1 MIAYFTPKQELQER
15 PSENPRRPSRRHALS
30 ADLFHGMTPEE
41 FDVEAQS
48 LAKVEAMTPA
58 VRARMKAQ
66 LIERLKTPVDQPS
79 WGPDWVK
86 HGEKVAAHRHKKPG
100 AFAKMIPWGSQE
112 IDEEEDDEHE
122 APLNSRERT
131 DSDIIAR
138 NMEKSRQVAHYRPLY
153 LVAAGLALVIL
164 LVAMF
169 VDYHI
174 IREVW
179 TRALANEFMVVPPA
193 LQSSVVFKS
202 LQVVFAVL
210 IVHFMLKIT
219 GAYGRNTM
227 IVASFILALVMIGGL
242 GYLVAYNNMAGAT
255 SAQHEQRDD
264 SVQPGNSSIDQLFAS
279 ANSDDQG
286 AAQAQPAVHK
296 VSEAGMTPSVS
307 EGVSLGL
314 PKLSQR
320 SLADADSW
328 FWLAFAS
335 VIFFIVTTVAALYM
349 QTVENNVR
357 NFHIARDYG
366 HRRRQFAQLHLIE
379 LADRQEA
386 H

>member
-1 MIAYFTPKQELQER
+1 MSPKEFNDEAK
-15 PSENPRRPSRRHALS
+15 ALAG
-30 ADLFHGMTPEE
+30 AD
-41 FDVEAQS
+41 
-48 LAKVEAMTPA
+48 AMTPA
-58 VRARMKAQ
+58 VRARLKAQ

-79 WGPDWVK
+79 WGPDWVRQ
-86 HGEKVAAHRHKKPG
+86 GERVAAQGRKGKGVVGRLLTFNGKKKDEDEAPQG
-100 AFAKMIPWGSQE
+100 PLS
-112 IDEEEDDEHE
+112 EEEADD
-122 APLNSRERT
+122 AA
-131 DSDIIAR
+131 IISR
-138 NMEKSRQVAHYRPLY
+138 NMEKSRQVSHYKPLY
-153 LVAAGLALVIL
+153 AVAVVVALAIL

-202 LQVVFAVL
+202 LQVIFAVL

-227 IVASFILALVMIGGL
+227 IAAAFVMAVVMIGGL

-255 SAQHEQRDD
+255 STTLEQRQT
-264 SVQPGNSSIDQLFAS
+264 QPANNSIDALFAS
-279 ANSDDQG
+279 NGGVQS
-286 AAQAQPAVHK
+286 AALTRQAPPV
-296 VSEAGMTPSVS
+296 AGTT

-314 PKLSQR
+314 PKLSQS

-349 QTVENNVR
+349 QIVENNVR
-357 NFHIARDYG
+357 NFHIAHDYK
-366 HRRRQFAQLHLIE
+366 HRQKQFAQLHLLE
-379 LADRQEA
+379 LADRA
-386 H
+386 RA

>member
-1 MIAYFTPKQELQER
+1 MITFSRPRTDEPPTPKTRQ
-15 PSENPRRPSRRHALS
+15 ALS
-30 ADLFHGMTPEE
+30 HDLLHGLSPKE
-41 FDVEAQS
+41 FDDEAKA
-48 LAKVEAMTPA
+48 LRDTEGMTPA

-79 WGPDWVK
+79 WGPDWVRQ
-86 HGEKVAAHRHKKPG
+86 GERVAAQNRKGKGGVAKLLPFGKRKKNEDDAP
-100 AFAKMIPWGSQE
+100 PPPLS
-112 IDEEEDDEHE
+112 EEDADD
-122 APLNSRERT
+122 AA
-131 DSDIIAR
+131 IISR
-138 NMEKSRQVAHYRPLY
+138 NMEKSRQVSHYKPLY
-153 LVAAGLALVIL
+153 AVAVGLALAIL

-202 LQVVFAVL
+202 LQVIFAVL

-227 IVASFILALVMIGGL
+227 IAAAFVMAVVMIGGL

-255 SAQHEQRDD
+255 STTLEQRQT
-264 SVQPGNSSIDQLFAS
+264 QPTNNSIDALFAS
-279 ANSDDQG
+279 SGEVQSATLTR
-286 AAQAQPAVHK
+286 PAPQV
-296 VSEAGMTPSVS
+296 AGTT

-314 PKLSQR
+314 PKLSQA

-349 QTVENNVR
+349 QIVENNVR
-357 NFHIARDYG
+357 NFHIAHDYK
-366 HRRRQFAQLHLIE
+366 HRQKQFAQLHLLE
-379 LADRQEA
+379 LADRKGA
-386 H
+386 